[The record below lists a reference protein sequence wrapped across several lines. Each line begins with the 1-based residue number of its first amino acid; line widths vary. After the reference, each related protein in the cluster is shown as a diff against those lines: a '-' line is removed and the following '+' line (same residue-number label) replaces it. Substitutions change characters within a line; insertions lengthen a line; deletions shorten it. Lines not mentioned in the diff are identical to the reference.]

1 MQTLCRQFAWDI
13 FEIDSTLPTNDGFEL
28 RKFRFGANQAKRVTN
43 MDDRIV
49 FRNND
54 FSISEQSRKNDPGL
68 RQKRQIAD
76 GDAVA
81 IWVGYFQINVIWNL
95 RIGFHR

>member
-28 RKFRFGANQAKRVTN
+28 RKFRFEANQAKRVTN

-54 FSISEQSRKNDPGL
+54 FSIVEQSRKNDSGL
-68 RQKRQIAD
+68 RHKRQVTKS
-76 GDAVA
+76 DAVA
-81 IWVGYFQINVIWNL
+81 VRISHFQVNVIRNL
-95 RIGFHR
+95 RID